1 MAGRV
6 SRRQLILDRNN
17 NVITVQNKVK
27 ITYKAGIY
35 RRLSLLD
42 GGHGQESES
51 LENQELLIRDYLAEH
66 PEIELVDIY
75 TDNGETGTNFM
86 RSDFNRLMDD
96 VRSRKI
102 NCIIVKDLSRF
113 GRSYL
118 ETEEYIE
125 KIFPFLGIRFIA
137 VLDNVDTFS
146 PECKVDDIMRS
157 MKNLMNEAYSRDLS
171 SKIGSAFDAKRAN
184 GEMLYRTVPYGY
196 KKSGDP
202 MHPFIIDEE
211 AATVVRTVFE
221 MYADGHSTRQITE
234 QLIKLGTLTPK
245 QYFIAKGRGKKS
257 SKYGLWNIGTVIN
270 MLKNPVYLGHMYQEK
285 SYKRYCENQPNV
297 RLPKEKWK
305 LYENVNEPI
314 ISQELWN
321 TVQNR
326 LPKRHY
332 TAPTDC
338 PEKHKKSL
346 VSGLFFC
353 EHCGKPM
360 VRKWRNKEK
369 YYVYVCRTHA
379 SCGYTGCVN
388 KKNIT
393 EKEIE
398 SIVTAE
404 IKSQLSILGKSI
416 RYMNTESIGFNQY
429 EEIDAKIKT
438 MQTELDRKKVALVTL
453 FEQLCMGNIGELQ
466 YLRQKRLAENDIAEK
481 TVSLAECIEEKTKL
495 SEKQPTKEFIAKTLQ
510 LDEQT
515 EITEDLMLLLVE
527 RIEIDVEK
535 KITVQ
540 LKYQDVFQ
548 EVISH
553 MESLEADV
561 CTA

>member
-6 SRRQLILDRNN
+6 SRRQQISDRNN
-17 NVITVQNKVK
+17 NVITVQKKVK

-42 GGHGQESES
+42 GGHGKESES
-51 LENQELLIRDYLAEH
+51 LENQELLIRDYLSKH
-66 PEIELVDIY
+66 TEIELVDIY
-75 TDNGETGTNFM
+75 TDNGETGTDFM

-211 AATVVRTVFE
+211 AAPIVRTIFE
-221 MYADGHSTRQITE
+221 MYADGHSTTQIAE
-234 QLIKLGTLTPK
+234 HFIKSGTLTPK
-245 QYFIAKGRGKKS
+245 QYFISKGKGKKD
-257 SKYGLWNIGTVIN
+257 SKYGIWNNAMIIN

-285 SYKRYCENQPNV
+285 SYKRYCENQPHIHF
-297 RLPKEKWK
+297 PKEKWK
-305 LYENVNEPI
+305 LYENVNESI
-314 ISQELWN
+314 ISQELWEK
-321 TVQNR
+321 VQNR
-326 LPKRHY
+326 LPKKRY

-338 PEKHKKSL
+338 PEKHKESL
-346 VSGLFFC
+346 VLGLMYC

-360 VRKWRNKEK
+360 SRRWRKKETQ
-369 YYVYVCRTHA
+369 YVYICRTHA
-379 SCGYTGCVN
+379 TCGNAGCVN
-388 KKNIT
+388 MKT
-393 EKEIE
+393 VMEKEVE
-398 SIVTAE
+398 GIVIAE
-404 IKSQLSILGKSI
+404 IKSQLEILGKYIRSMNTQSI
-416 RYMNTESIGFNQY
+416 RFNQL
-429 EEIDAKIKT
+429 EELDARIKAIE
-438 MQTELDRKKVALVTL
+438 TELSRKKVALVTL
-453 FEQLCMGNIGELQ
+453 FEQLCMGYISEPQ
-466 YLRQKRLAENDIAEK
+466 YLQHKNLVENAIAENTITLNGCIREK
-481 TVSLAECIEEKTKL
+481 TYL
-495 SEKQPTKEFIAKTLQ
+495 SEKRPTKEFITTVLQ
-510 LDEQT
+510 FDEQT
-515 EITEDLMLLLVE
+515 EITKDLIFQLVE
-527 RIEIDVEK
+527 RIEIDIEK
-535 KITVQ
+535 KITIK

-548 EVISH
+548 EVVDR
-553 MESLEADV
+553 MECMEV
-561 CTA
+561 EKCTV